1 MADRTVR
8 AVFEASVSRA
18 QKGLRDLAGDAD
30 KAGAKVDATAKSLK
44 DLSSVTAKPKIDL
57 AIEDAQRRLTAV
69 TKELGE
75 LRQMKSSPEVD
86 LQVREAQSRLRSIK
100 SELKDLQNAKAQI
113 PVKADTSEA
122 EKQIASLGSEAGKE
136 AGDEA
141 GANMVSGIVEALGS
155 IPIAGAVIGAGAAIA
170 GGIILGIKQG
180 LAIEAE
186 RDLFSAKTGFDEA
199 TSARFGRAA
208 GEAYA
213 NAWGTSIADNLD
225 TARVALEQGL
235 ISRDSIER
243 DVEAVI
249 ASLSGISQ
257 IMEADIPTAA
267 RAAGQLIKTGLA
279 GNAQQAFDVI
289 VAGYQNGADA
299 SQDLLD
305 TLVEYPTHF
314 RDLGLSAQ
322 DAVGL
327 LTQGLKG
334 GAFNADKVAD
344 SLKELTIRVK
354 DLGDKNAGD
363 ALKKIGLGH
372 EDMARK
378 FAEGGPA
385 AREGLQQILDG
396 LRGIE
401 DPAARAQLA
410 VALFGTQAEDM
421 AGALASLDLSTAAQQ
436 LGGIE
441 GAAGAADRALATMS
455 DNTSTKI
462 ESARRNIEVAM
473 DGIKGALAE
482 AFGDEISGVA
492 DWVSKNRAP
501 LMQFF
506 LDVMNGALDVG
517 TSMAEMSATALDALA
532 GLIEGMAG
540 FMEFLPG
547 VDSEATDAMK
557 AFAESARTGADV
569 LRTEVPAALDETRN
583 KINEWA
589 GPELMKARVHD
600 ATVAMAGDMD
610 AFSAKVDASGG
621 TVTINGETLTAEQ
634 ALDVLVANID
644 GSDGTVSING
654 NRVPADQALSAL
666 MGAVRASRGSV
677 TVGANTAA
685 AESAIANL
693 TRDRY
698 VRVYA
703 VGMSTL
709 GGTTVGPHDGG
720 WTPMGALPGRHA
732 GGRVPGTD
740 PGYDNILW
748 PLNYGGR
755 TLQQPLTGG
764 EMVVN
769 SKDAAYWA
777 PVLEW
782 MNAGGR
788 PSSSSYSAGLDPAA
802 IRAALDGATLRLGPV
817 DSITREVTAQ
827 LVTAYSRSV

>member
-327 LTQGLKG
+327 LAQGLKG

-462 ESARRNIEVAM
+462 ESAKRNIEVAM

-788 PSSSSYSAGLDPAA
+788 PSSGGGSAAFGPSDVA
-802 IRAALDGATLRLGPV
+802 AALNGARLKLGPI
-817 DSITREVTAQ
+817 DPITREVAATLLTAH
-827 LVTAYSRSV
+827 SRSV

>member
-8 AVFEASVSRA
+8 AVFEARVAGA

-30 KAGAKVDATAKSLK
+30 KAGAKVDAAAKSLK

-57 AIEDAQRRLTAV
+57 AIEDAQRRLAVV

-113 PVKADTSEA
+113 PVKADTSQA
-122 EKQIASLGSEAGKE
+122 EKQIASLGSKAGKE

-235 ISRDSIER
+235 INRDSIER

-299 SQDLLD
+299 SHDLLD

-354 DLGDKNAGD
+354 DLGDKNAGE

-372 EDMARK
+372 EEMARK

-385 AREGLQQILDG
+385 AREGLQQILNG
-396 LRGIE
+396 LRGVE

-462 ESARRNIEVAM
+462 ESAKRNIEVAM

-506 LDVMNGALDVG
+506 LDVINGAIDAG
-517 TSMAEMSATALDALA
+517 KGFADFSASALESIGQLFA
-532 GLIEGMAG
+532 GLAK
-540 FMEFLPG
+540 LPLINQDMRDAFTAASDG
-547 VDSEATDAMK
+547 ANSAAATI
-557 AFAESARTGADV
+557 RTKI
-569 LRTEVPAALDETRN
+569 PAALDETKG
-583 KINEWA
+583 KINDWA
-589 GPELMKARVHD
+589 GPELLKARVHD
-600 ATVAMAGDMD
+600 ATVAMSSDMD
-610 AFSAKVDASGG
+610 EFSAKVDASGG

-634 ALDVLVANID
+634 ALAVLTKNID
-644 GSDGTVSING
+644 GSDGTVTING
-654 NRVPADQALSAL
+654 DRVPANQAL
-666 MGAVRASRGSV
+666 GAVLASIRAGRANV

-788 PSSSSYSAGLDPAA
+788 PSSGGGSAAFGPSDVA
-802 IRAALDGATLRLGPV
+802 AALNGARLKLGPI
-817 DSITREVTAQ
+817 DPITREVAATLLTAH
-827 LVTAYSRSV
+827 SRSV

>member
-8 AVFEASVSRA
+8 AVFEARVAGA

-30 KAGAKVDATAKSLK
+30 KAGAKVDAAAKSLK

-113 PVKADTSEA
+113 PVKADTSQA

-213 NAWGTSIADNLD
+213 NAWGTSIADNLE

-235 ISRDSIER
+235 INKDSISR

-299 SQDLLD
+299 SHDLLD

-372 EDMARK
+372 EEMARK

-385 AREGLQQILDG
+385 AREGLQQILNG
-396 LRGIE
+396 LRGVE

-455 DNTSTKI
+455 ANTSTKI
-462 ESARRNIEVAM
+462 ESAKRNIEVAM

-506 LDVMNGALDVG
+506 LDVINGAIDAG
-517 TSMAEMSATALDALA
+517 KGFADFSASALESIGQLFA
-532 GLIEGMAG
+532 GLAK
-540 FMEFLPG
+540 LPLINQDMRDAFTAASDG
-547 VDSEATDAMK
+547 ANSAAATI
-557 AFAESARTGADV
+557 RTKI
-569 LRTEVPAALDETRN
+569 PAALDETKG
-583 KINEWA
+583 KINDWA
-589 GPELMKARVHD
+589 GPELLKARVHD

-610 AFSAKVDASGG
+610 EFSAKVDASGG

-634 ALDVLVANID
+634 ALNVLVANID

-654 NRVPADQALSAL
+654 NRVPADQALSAVL
-666 MGAVRASRGSV
+666 ASIRAGRANV

-769 SKDAAYWA
+769 SKDAAFWA

-788 PSSSSYSAGLDPAA
+788 PSSGGGSAAFGPSDVA
-802 IRAALDGATLRLGPV
+802 AALNGARLKLGPI
-817 DSITREVTAQ
+817 DPITREVAATLLTAH
-827 LVTAYSRSV
+827 SRSV

>member
-1 MADRTVR
+1 VADRTVR

-30 KAGAKVDATAKSLK
+30 KAGAKVDAAAKSLK

-57 AIEDAQRRLTAV
+57 AIEDAQRRLAVV

-113 PVKADTSEA
+113 PVKADTSQA
-122 EKQIASLGSEAGKE
+122 EKQIASLGSKAGKE

-235 ISRDSIER
+235 INRDSIER

-279 GNAQQAFDVI
+279 GNAQQAFDVL

-299 SQDLLD
+299 SHDLLD

-354 DLGDKNAGD
+354 DLGDKNAGE

-385 AREGLQQILDG
+385 AREGLQQILNG
-396 LRGIE
+396 LRGVE

-462 ESARRNIEVAM
+462 ESAKRNIEVAM

-569 LRTEVPAALDETRN
+569 LRTKIPAALDETKG
-583 KINEWA
+583 KINDWA
-589 GPELMKARVHD
+589 GPELLKARVHD
-600 ATVAMAGDMD
+600 ATTAMAGDMD
-610 AFSAKVDASGG
+610 EFSAKVDASGG

-788 PSSSSYSAGLDPAA
+788 PSSGGGSAAFGPSDVA
-802 IRAALDGATLRLGPV
+802 AALNGARLKLGPI
-817 DSITREVTAQ
+817 DPITREVAATLLTAH
-827 LVTAYSRSV
+827 SRSV

>member
-113 PVKADTSEA
+113 PVKADTSQA

-235 ISRDSIER
+235 INKDSIER

-506 LDVMNGALDVG
+506 LDVMSGAIDAAKGIADFGASTLDTIAAIADG
-517 TSMAEMSATALDALA
+517 IA
-532 GLIEGMAG
+532 GIPFIGDDMR
-540 FMEFLPG
+540 
-547 VDSEATDAMK
+547 DAMQK
-557 AFAESARTGADV
+557 VSESAKAGADSI
-569 LRTEVPAALDETRN
+569 RENVPAALEDTRA
-583 KINEWA
+583 KINDWA

-788 PSSSSYSAGLDPAA
+788 PSSGGGSAAFGPSDVA
-802 IRAALDGATLRLGPV
+802 AALNGARLKLGPI
-817 DSITREVTAQ
+817 DPITREVAATLLTAH
-827 LVTAYSRSV
+827 SRSV

>member
-113 PVKADTSEA
+113 PVKADTSQA

-235 ISRDSIER
+235 INRDSIER

-279 GNAQQAFDVI
+279 GNAQQAFDVL

-327 LTQGLKG
+327 LAQGLKG

-354 DLGDKNAGD
+354 DLGDKNAGE

-385 AREGLQQILDG
+385 AREGLQQILNG
-396 LRGIE
+396 LRGVE

-462 ESARRNIEVAM
+462 ESAKRNIEVAM

-492 DWVSKNRAP
+492 DWVARNRAP

-506 LDVMNGALDVG
+506 LDVINGAIDAG
-517 TSMAEMSATALDALA
+517 KGFADFSASALESIGQLFA
-532 GLIEGMAG
+532 GLAK
-540 FMEFLPG
+540 LPLINQDMRDAFTAASDG
-547 VDSEATDAMK
+547 ANSAAATI
-557 AFAESARTGADV
+557 RTKI
-569 LRTEVPAALDETRN
+569 PAALDETKG
-583 KINEWA
+583 KINDWA
-589 GPELMKARVHD
+589 GPELLKARVHD
-600 ATVAMAGDMD
+600 ATVAMSSDMD
-610 AFSAKVDASGG
+610 DFSAKVNESGG
-621 TVTINGETLTAEQ
+621 TVTINGESLTAEQ
-634 ALDVLVANID
+634 ALAVLTKNID

-654 NRVPADQALSAL
+654 NRVPADQALSAVL
-666 MGAVRASRGSV
+666 ASIRAGPADV
-677 TVGANTAA
+677 TVGGHTTA
-685 AESAIANL
+685 AESAIATL

-732 GGRVPGTD
+732 GGWVPGTD

-788 PSSSSYSAGLDPAA
+788 APSAGGSAAFGPADIA
-802 IRAALDGATLRLGPV
+802 AALNGARLRLGPI
-817 DSITREVTAQ
+817 DPITREVAATLLTAQ
-827 LVTAYSRSV
+827 RRI

>member
-113 PVKADTSEA
+113 PVKADTSQA

-279 GNAQQAFDVI
+279 GNAQQAFDVL

-299 SQDLLD
+299 SHDLLD

-372 EDMARK
+372 EEMARK

-385 AREGLQQILDG
+385 AREGLQQILNG
-396 LRGIE
+396 LRGVE

-462 ESARRNIEVAM
+462 ESAKRNIEVAM

-506 LDVMNGALDVG
+506 LDVINGAIDAG
-517 TSMAEMSATALDALA
+517 KGFADFSASALESIGQLFA
-532 GLIEGMAG
+532 GLAK
-540 FMEFLPG
+540 LPLINQDMRDAFTAASDG
-547 VDSEATDAMK
+547 ANSAAATI
-557 AFAESARTGADV
+557 RTKI
-569 LRTEVPAALDETRN
+569 PAALDETKG
-583 KINEWA
+583 KINDWA
-589 GPELMKARVHD
+589 GPELLKARVHD
-600 ATVAMAGDMD
+600 ATVAMSSDMD
-610 AFSAKVDASGG
+610 DFSAKVDASGG

-634 ALDVLVANID
+634 ALAVLTKNID

-788 PSSSSYSAGLDPAA
+788 PSSGGGSAAFGPSDVA
-802 IRAALDGATLRLGPV
+802 AALNGARLKLGPI
-817 DSITREVTAQ
+817 DPITREVAATLLTAH
-827 LVTAYSRSV
+827 SRSV

>member
-8 AVFEASVSRA
+8 AVFEARVSRA

-69 TKELGE
+69 TKELGD

-86 LQVREAQSRLRSIK
+86 LQVREAHSRLRSIK
-100 SELKDLQNAKAQI
+100 SELRDLQNAKAQI
-113 PVKADTSEA
+113 PVKADTSQA
-122 EKQIASLGSEAGKE
+122 EKQIASLGSKAGKE

-141 GANMVSGIVEALGS
+141 GANMVSGIIEALGS

-170 GGIILGIKQG
+170 GGILLGIKQG

-186 RDLFSAKTGFDEA
+186 RDLFGARTGLDEA
-199 TSARFGRAA
+199 TAARFGRAA
-208 GEAYA
+208 GEAYS
-213 NAWGTSIADNLD
+213 NAWGDSIAANLD

-235 ISRDSIER
+235 INRDSIER

-279 GNAQQAFDVI
+279 GNAQQAFDVL

-299 SQDLLD
+299 SRDLLD

-363 ALKKIGLGH
+363 ALAKIGLGH
-372 EDMARK
+372 EEMARK

-492 DWVSKNRAP
+492 DWVSKNREP

-506 LDVMNGALDVG
+506 LDVMNGAIDAAKGIADFGASTLDTIAAIADG
-517 TSMAEMSATALDALA
+517 IAGIPFIGDEMR
-532 GLIEGMAG
+532 
-540 FMEFLPG
+540 
-547 VDSEATDAMK
+547 DAMGK
-557 AFAESARTGADV
+557 VSESAKAGADSI
-569 LRTEVPAALDETRN
+569 RNNVPAALEDTRA
-583 KINEWA
+583 KINDWA
-589 GPELMKARVHD
+589 GPELMKARIHD

-610 AFSAKVDASGG
+610 EFSAKVDASGG

-654 NRVPADQALSAL
+654 NRVPADQALDAL
-666 MGAVRASRGSV
+666 MGAVRASTGSV
-677 TVGANTAA
+677 TVNANTAGAEA
-685 AESAIANL
+685 AISNLVRYRVAEIGVRIAGI
-693 TRDRY
+693 T
-698 VRVYA
+698 
-703 VGMSTL
+703 GQ
-709 GGTTVGPHDGG
+709 GGQVIGNHDGG
-720 WTPMGALPGRHA
+720 WIQKGRHL
-732 GGRVPGTD
+732 GGWVPGSD
-740 PGYDNILW
+740 PGYDSILW
-748 PLNYGGR
+748 PLNSGGR
-755 TLQQPLTGG
+755 TLQQPLAGG

-769 SKDAAYWA
+769 SKDAAYWG

-782 MNAGGR
+782 INSGGR
-788 PSSSSYSAGLDPAA
+788 PSSSSSAGGLEPAA
-802 IRAALDGATLRLGPV
+802 IRAALDGSRLELTGV
-817 DSITREVTAQ
+817 DRITGHMSAR
-827 LVTAYSRSV
+827 LVGAIGRV

>member
-1 MADRTVR
+1 VADRTVR

-462 ESARRNIEVAM
+462 ESAKRNIEVAM
-473 DGIKGALAE
+473 DGIKGAPGGGFRRRDFWRGRL
-482 AFGDEISGVA
+482 GVEEPRPTHA
-492 DWVSKNRAP
+492 V
-501 LMQFF
+501 
-506 LDVMNGALDVG
+506 
-517 TSMAEMSATALDALA
+517 
-532 GLIEGMAG
+532 
-540 FMEFLPG
+540 LP
-547 VDSEATDAMK
+547 
-557 AFAESARTGADV
+557 R
-569 LRTEVPAALDETRN
+569 
-583 KINEWA
+583 
-589 GPELMKARVHD
+589 
-600 ATVAMAGDMD
+600 
-610 AFSAKVDASGG
+610 
-621 TVTINGETLTAEQ
+621 
-634 ALDVLVANID
+634 
-644 GSDGTVSING
+644 
-654 NRVPADQALSAL
+654 
-666 MGAVRASRGSV
+666 
-677 TVGANTAA
+677 
-685 AESAIANL
+685 
-693 TRDRY
+693 
-698 VRVYA
+698 
-703 VGMSTL
+703 
-709 GGTTVGPHDGG
+709 
-720 WTPMGALPGRHA
+720 RHE
-732 GGRVPGTD
+732 R
-740 PGYDNILW
+740 
-748 PLNYGGR
+748 
-755 TLQQPLTGG
+755 
-764 EMVVN
+764 
-769 SKDAAYWA
+769 
-777 PVLEW
+777 
-782 MNAGGR
+782 
-788 PSSSSYSAGLDPAA
+788 SAGRRDVH
-802 IRAALDGATLRLGPV
+802 G
-817 DSITREVTAQ
+817 
-827 LVTAYSRSV
+827 

>member
-8 AVFEASVSRA
+8 AVFEASVSKA

-69 TKELGE
+69 TKELGD

-113 PVKADTSEA
+113 PIKADTSQA

-235 ISRDSIER
+235 INRDSIER

-354 DLGDKNAGD
+354 DLGDKNAGE

-506 LDVMNGALDVG
+506 LDAMNGALDVG

-557 AFAESARTGADV
+557 AFAESARTGAEV
-569 LRTEVPAALDETRN
+569 LRTEVPAALEETRG
-583 KINEWA
+583 KINAWA
-589 GPELMKARVHD
+589 GPELLKARVHD
-600 ATVAMAGDMD
+600 ATVAMSSDMD
-610 AFSAKVDASGG
+610 DFSAKVNESGG

-634 ALDVLVANID
+634 ALAVLTKNID
-644 GSDGTVSING
+644 GSDGTVTING
-654 NRVPADQALSAL
+654 DRVPANQALD
-666 MGAVRASRGSV
+666 AVLASIRAGRANV

-769 SKDAAYWA
+769 SKDAAFWA

-782 MNAGGR
+782 MNSGGR
-788 PSSSSYSAGLDPAA
+788 PSSSSSPTGLDPAT

>member
-57 AIEDAQRRLTAV
+57 AIEDAQRRLAAV

-113 PVKADTSEA
+113 PVKADTSQA
-122 EKQIASLGSEAGKE
+122 EKQIASLGSKAGKE

-141 GANMVSGIVEALGS
+141 GANMVAGIVEALGS

-235 ISRDSIER
+235 INKDSIER

-279 GNAQQAFDVI
+279 GNAQQAFDVL

-299 SQDLLD
+299 SHDLLD

-372 EDMARK
+372 EEMARK

-385 AREGLQQILDG
+385 AREGLQQILNG
-396 LRGIE
+396 LRGVE

-462 ESARRNIEVAM
+462 ESAKRNIEVAM

-506 LDVMNGALDVG
+506 LDVINGAIDAG
-517 TSMAEMSATALDALA
+517 KGFADFSASALESIGQLFA
-532 GLIEGMAG
+532 GLAK
-540 FMEFLPG
+540 LPLINQDMRDAFTAASDG
-547 VDSEATDAMK
+547 ANSAAATI
-557 AFAESARTGADV
+557 RTKI
-569 LRTEVPAALDETRN
+569 PAALDETKG
-583 KINEWA
+583 KINDWA
-589 GPELMKARVHD
+589 GPELLKARVHD
-600 ATVAMAGDMD
+600 ATTAMAGDMD
-610 AFSAKVDASGG
+610 EFSAKVDASGG

-634 ALDVLVANID
+634 ALNVLVANID

-654 NRVPADQALSAL
+654 NRVPADQALSAVL
-666 MGAVRASRGSV
+666 ASIRAGRANV

-788 PSSSSYSAGLDPAA
+788 PSSGGGSAAFGPSDVA
-802 IRAALDGATLRLGPV
+802 AALNGARLKLGPI
-817 DSITREVTAQ
+817 DPITREVAATLLTAH
-827 LVTAYSRSV
+827 SRSV

>member
-8 AVFEASVSRA
+8 AVFEARVAGA

-100 SELKDLQNAKAQI
+100 SELKDLQNAKALI

-213 NAWGTSIADNLD
+213 NAWGTSIADNLE

-235 ISRDSIER
+235 INKDSISR

-279 GNAQQAFDVI
+279 GNAQQAFDVL

-299 SQDLLD
+299 SHDLLD

-327 LTQGLKG
+327 LAQGLKG

-354 DLGDKNAGD
+354 DLGDKNAGE

-385 AREGLQQILDG
+385 AREGLQQILNG
-396 LRGIE
+396 LRGVE

-421 AGALASLDLSTAAQQ
+421 AGALASLDLSTAGQQ

-462 ESARRNIEVAM
+462 ESAKRNIEVAM

-492 DWVSKNRAP
+492 DWVARNRAP

-506 LDVMNGALDVG
+506 LDVINGAIDAG
-517 TSMAEMSATALDALA
+517 KGFADFSASALESIGQLFA
-532 GLIEGMAG
+532 GLAK
-540 FMEFLPG
+540 LPLINQDMRDAFTAASDG
-547 VDSEATDAMK
+547 ANSAAATI
-557 AFAESARTGADV
+557 RTKI
-569 LRTEVPAALDETRN
+569 PAALDETKG
-583 KINEWA
+583 KINDWA
-589 GPELMKARVHD
+589 GPELLKARVHD
-600 ATVAMAGDMD
+600 ATVAMSSDMD
-610 AFSAKVDASGG
+610 DFSAKVNESGG

-634 ALDVLVANID
+634 ALAVLTKNID
-644 GSDGTVSING
+644 GSDGTVTING
-654 NRVPADQALSAL
+654 DRVPANQALD
-666 MGAVRASRGSV
+666 AVLASIRAGRANV

-788 PSSSSYSAGLDPAA
+788 PSSGGGSAAFGPSDVA
-802 IRAALDGATLRLGPV
+802 AALNGARLKLGPI
-817 DSITREVTAQ
+817 DPITREVAATLLTAH
-827 LVTAYSRSV
+827 SRSV

>member
-8 AVFEASVSRA
+8 AVFEARVAGA

-113 PVKADTSEA
+113 PVKADTSQA

-213 NAWGTSIADNLD
+213 NAWGTSIADNLE

-235 ISRDSIER
+235 INKDSISR

-279 GNAQQAFDVI
+279 GNAQQAFDVL

-299 SQDLLD
+299 SHDLLD

-327 LTQGLKG
+327 LAQGLKG

-354 DLGDKNAGD
+354 DLGDKNAGE

-385 AREGLQQILDG
+385 AREGLQQILNG
-396 LRGIE
+396 LRGVE

-421 AGALASLDLSTAAQQ
+421 AGALASLDLSTAGQQ

-462 ESARRNIEVAM
+462 ESAKRNIEVAM

-492 DWVSKNRAP
+492 DWVARNRAP

-506 LDVMNGALDVG
+506 LDVINGAIDAG
-517 TSMAEMSATALDALA
+517 KGFADFSASALESIGQLFA
-532 GLIEGMAG
+532 GLAK
-540 FMEFLPG
+540 LPLINQDMRDAFTAASDG
-547 VDSEATDAMK
+547 ANSAAATI
-557 AFAESARTGADV
+557 RTKI
-569 LRTEVPAALDETRN
+569 PAALDETKG
-583 KINEWA
+583 KINDWA
-589 GPELMKARVHD
+589 GPELLKARVHD
-600 ATVAMAGDMD
+600 ATVAMSSDMD
-610 AFSAKVDASGG
+610 DFSAKVNESGG

-634 ALDVLVANID
+634 ALAVLTKNID
-644 GSDGTVSING
+644 GSDGTVTING
-654 NRVPADQALSAL
+654 DRVPANQALD
-666 MGAVRASRGSV
+666 AVLASIRAGRANV

-788 PSSSSYSAGLDPAA
+788 PSSGGGSAAFGPSDVA
-802 IRAALDGATLRLGPV
+802 AALNGARLKLGPI
-817 DSITREVTAQ
+817 DPITREVAATLLTAH
-827 LVTAYSRSV
+827 SRSV

>member
-1 MADRTVR
+1 VADRTVR

-113 PVKADTSEA
+113 PVKADTSQA

-462 ESARRNIEVAM
+462 ESAKRNIEVAM

-634 ALDVLVANID
+634 ALDVLVAN
-644 GSDGTVSING
+644 
-654 NRVPADQALSAL
+654 
-666 MGAVRASRGSV
+666 
-677 TVGANTAA
+677 
-685 AESAIANL
+685 
-693 TRDRY
+693 
-698 VRVYA
+698 
-703 VGMSTL
+703 
-709 GGTTVGPHDGG
+709 
-720 WTPMGALPGRHA
+720 
-732 GGRVPGTD
+732 
-740 PGYDNILW
+740 
-748 PLNYGGR
+748 
-755 TLQQPLTGG
+755 
-764 EMVVN
+764 
-769 SKDAAYWA
+769 
-777 PVLEW
+777 
-782 MNAGGR
+782 
-788 PSSSSYSAGLDPAA
+788 
-802 IRAALDGATLRLGPV
+802 
-817 DSITREVTAQ
+817 TAQ
-827 LVTAYSRSV
+827 SASTATGCLPIRRSAR

>member
-113 PVKADTSEA
+113 PVKADTSQA
-122 EKQIASLGSEAGKE
+122 EKQIASLGSKAGKE

-235 ISRDSIER
+235 INKDSIER

-279 GNAQQAFDVI
+279 GNAQQAFDVL

-299 SQDLLD
+299 SHDLLD

-372 EDMARK
+372 EEMARK

-385 AREGLQQILDG
+385 AREGLQQILNG
-396 LRGIE
+396 LRGVE

-462 ESARRNIEVAM
+462 ESAKRNIEVAM

-506 LDVMNGALDVG
+506 LDVINGAIDAG
-517 TSMAEMSATALDALA
+517 KGFADFSASALESIGQLFA
-532 GLIEGMAG
+532 GLAK
-540 FMEFLPG
+540 LPLINQDMRDAFTAASDG
-547 VDSEATDAMK
+547 ANSAAATI
-557 AFAESARTGADV
+557 RTKI
-569 LRTEVPAALDETRN
+569 PAALDETKG
-583 KINEWA
+583 KINDWA
-589 GPELMKARVHD
+589 GPELLKARVHD
-600 ATVAMAGDMD
+600 ATVAMSSDMD
-610 AFSAKVDASGG
+610 DFSAKVNESGG

-634 ALDVLVANID
+634 ALAVLTKNID
-644 GSDGTVSING
+644 GSDGTVTING
-654 NRVPADQALSAL
+654 DRVPANQALD
-666 MGAVRASRGSV
+666 AVLASIRAGRANV

-788 PSSSSYSAGLDPAA
+788 PSSGGGSAAFGPSDVA
-802 IRAALDGATLRLGPV
+802 AALNGARLKLGPI
-817 DSITREVTAQ
+817 DPITREVAATLLTAH
-827 LVTAYSRSV
+827 SRSV

>member
-57 AIEDAQRRLTAV
+57 AIEDAQRRLAAV

-113 PVKADTSEA
+113 PVKADTSQA

-279 GNAQQAFDVI
+279 GNAQQAFDVL

-299 SQDLLD
+299 SHDLLD

-327 LTQGLKG
+327 LAQGLKG

-354 DLGDKNAGD
+354 DLGDKNAGE

-372 EDMARK
+372 EEMARK

-385 AREGLQQILDG
+385 AREGLQQILNG
-396 LRGIE
+396 LRGVE

-421 AGALASLDLSTAAQQ
+421 AGALESLDLSTAAQQ

-462 ESARRNIEVAM
+462 ESAKRNIEVAM

-506 LDVMNGALDVG
+506 LDVINGAIDAG
-517 TSMAEMSATALDALA
+517 KGFADFSASALESIGQLFA
-532 GLIEGMAG
+532 GLAKVPIFNQDMRDAFTAASDGAN
-540 FMEFLPG
+540 
-547 VDSEATDAMK
+547 SAAATI
-557 AFAESARTGADV
+557 RTKI
-569 LRTEVPAALDETRN
+569 PAALDETKG
-583 KINEWA
+583 KINAWA
-589 GPELMKARVHD
+589 GPELLKARVHD

-610 AFSAKVDASGG
+610 DFSAKVDASGG

-634 ALDVLVANID
+634 ALAVLTKNID
-644 GSDGTVSING
+644 GSDGTVTING
-654 NRVPADQALSAL
+654 DRVPANQALSAL

-769 SKDAAYWA
+769 SKDAAFWA

-782 MNAGGR
+782 MNGGGR
-788 PSSSSYSAGLDPAA
+788 PSSFSSSAGLEPAA

>member
-57 AIEDAQRRLTAV
+57 AIEDAQRRLAAV

-113 PVKADTSEA
+113 PVKADTSQA

-235 ISRDSIER
+235 INKDSIER

-299 SQDLLD
+299 SHDLLD

-372 EDMARK
+372 EEMARK

-385 AREGLQQILDG
+385 AREGLQQILNG
-396 LRGIE
+396 LRGVE

-462 ESARRNIEVAM
+462 ESAKRNIEVAM

-506 LDVMNGALDVG
+506 LDVINGAIDAG
-517 TSMAEMSATALDALA
+517 KGFADFSASALESIGQLFA
-532 GLIEGMAG
+532 GLAK
-540 FMEFLPG
+540 LPLINQDMRDAFTAASDG
-547 VDSEATDAMK
+547 ANSAAATI
-557 AFAESARTGADV
+557 RTKI
-569 LRTEVPAALDETRN
+569 PAALDETKG
-583 KINEWA
+583 KINDWA
-589 GPELMKARVHD
+589 GPELLKARVHD
-600 ATVAMAGDMD
+600 ATTAMAGDMD
-610 AFSAKVDASGG
+610 EFSAKVDASGG

-634 ALDVLVANID
+634 ALNVLVANID

-654 NRVPADQALSAL
+654 NRVPADQALSAVL
-666 MGAVRASRGSV
+666 ASIRAGRANV

-788 PSSSSYSAGLDPAA
+788 PSSGGGSAAFGPSDVA
-802 IRAALDGATLRLGPV
+802 AALNGARLKLGPI
-817 DSITREVTAQ
+817 DPITREVAATLLTAH
-827 LVTAYSRSV
+827 SRSV

>member
-462 ESARRNIEVAM
+462 ESAKRNIEVAM

-788 PSSSSYSAGLDPAA
+788 PSSGGGSAAFGPSDVA
-802 IRAALDGATLRLGPV
+802 AALNGARLKLGPI
-817 DSITREVTAQ
+817 DPITREVAATLLTAH
-827 LVTAYSRSV
+827 SRSV

>member
-8 AVFEASVSRA
+8 AVFEAQVTKA
-18 QKGLRDLAGDAD
+18 QKGMRDLAGDAD
-30 KAGAKVDATAKSLK
+30 KAGAKVDAAAKSLK

-113 PVKADTSEA
+113 PVKADTSQA

-235 ISRDSIER
+235 INRDSIER

-279 GNAQQAFDVI
+279 GNAQQAFDVL

-327 LTQGLKG
+327 LAQGLKG

-396 LRGIE
+396 LRGVE

-506 LDVMNGALDVG
+506 VDVINGAIDAGKAFVEFSAQSLDGV
-517 TSMAEMSATALDALA
+517 AALA
-532 GLIEGMAG
+532 DGLANVLQFIPGM
-540 FMEFLPG
+540 
-547 VDSEATDAMK
+547 TDA
-557 AFAESARTGADV
+557 ASALRTFADSAHVGAET
-569 LRTEVPAALDETRN
+569 LRTEVPAALDEAQG
-583 KINEWA
+583 KINAWA
-589 GPELMKARVHD
+589 GPELLKARVHD
-600 ATVAMAGDMD
+600 AAMAMSAVMD
-610 AFSAKVDASGG
+610 DFSAKVAASGG
-621 TVTINGETLTAEQ
+621 TVTINGDTLTAEQ
-634 ALDVLVANID
+634 ALAVLTQNID
-644 GSDGTVSING
+644 GSDGTVTING
-654 NRVPADQALSAL
+654 DRVPADQALN
-666 MGAVRASRGSV
+666 AVLESIRAGRANV

-693 TRDRY
+693 TRDRI

-703 VGMSTL
+703 VGMSTS
-709 GGTTVGPHDGG
+709 GGHTVGPHDGG

-740 PGYDNILW
+740 PGWDNVLW
-748 PLNYGGR
+748 PLNSGGR

-769 SKDAAYWA
+769 SKDAAFWA

-788 PSSSSYSAGLDPAA
+788 PSSSTSPAGLDPAT
-802 IRAALDGATLRLGPV
+802 IRAALDGSRLELTGV
-817 DSITREVTAQ
+817 DKITGHMSAR
-827 LVTAYSRSV
+827 LVGAIGRV

>member
-1 MADRTVR
+1 VADRTVR

-57 AIEDAQRRLTAV
+57 AIEDAQRRLAAV

-113 PVKADTSEA
+113 PVKADTSQA
-122 EKQIASLGSEAGKE
+122 EKQIASLGSKAGKE

-235 ISRDSIER
+235 INKDSIER

-327 LTQGLKG
+327 LAQGLKG

-462 ESARRNIEVAM
+462 ESAKRNIEVAM

-506 LDVMNGALDVG
+506 LDVINGAIDAG
-517 TSMAEMSATALDALA
+517 KGFADFSASALESIGQLFA
-532 GLIEGMAG
+532 GLAK
-540 FMEFLPG
+540 LPLINQDMRDAFTAASDG
-547 VDSEATDAMK
+547 ANSAAATI
-557 AFAESARTGADV
+557 RTKI
-569 LRTEVPAALDETRN
+569 PAALDETKG
-583 KINEWA
+583 KINDWA
-589 GPELMKARVHD
+589 GPELLKARVHD

-788 PSSSSYSAGLDPAA
+788 PSSGGGSAAFGPSDVA
-802 IRAALDGATLRLGPV
+802 AALNGARLKLGPI
-817 DSITREVTAQ
+817 DPITREVAATLLTAH
-827 LVTAYSRSV
+827 SRSV

>member
-8 AVFEASVSRA
+8 AVFEARVAGA

-100 SELKDLQNAKAQI
+100 SELKDLQNAKALI
-113 PVKADTSEA
+113 PVKADTSQA

-455 DNTSTKI
+455 DNTSSKI
-462 ESARRNIEVAM
+462 ESAKRNIEVAM

-492 DWVSKNRAP
+492 DWVARNRAP

-506 LDVMNGALDVG
+506 LDVINGAIDAG
-517 TSMAEMSATALDALA
+517 KGFADFSASALESIGQLFA
-532 GLIEGMAG
+532 GLAK
-540 FMEFLPG
+540 LPLINQDMRDAFTAASDG
-547 VDSEATDAMK
+547 ANSAAATI
-557 AFAESARTGADV
+557 RTKI
-569 LRTEVPAALDETRN
+569 PAALDETKG
-583 KINEWA
+583 KINDWA
-589 GPELMKARVHD
+589 GPELLKARVHD
-600 ATVAMAGDMD
+600 ATVAMSSDMD
-610 AFSAKVDASGG
+610 DFSAKVNESGG

-634 ALDVLVANID
+634 ALAVLTKNID
-644 GSDGTVSING
+644 GSDGTVTING
-654 NRVPADQALSAL
+654 DRVPANQALD
-666 MGAVRASRGSV
+666 AVLASIQRGRANV

-788 PSSSSYSAGLDPAA
+788 PSSGGGSAAFGPSDVA
-802 IRAALDGATLRLGPV
+802 AALNGARLKLGPI
-817 DSITREVTAQ
+817 DPITREVAATLLTAH
-827 LVTAYSRSV
+827 SRSV

>member
-1 MADRTVR
+1 VADRTVR

-57 AIEDAQRRLTAV
+57 AIEDAQRRLAAV

-113 PVKADTSEA
+113 PVKADTSQA
-122 EKQIASLGSEAGKE
+122 EKQIASLGSKAGKE

-235 ISRDSIER
+235 INKDSIER

-327 LTQGLKG
+327 LAQGLKG

-354 DLGDKNAGD
+354 DLGDKNAGE

-462 ESARRNIEVAM
+462 ESAKRNIEVAM

-506 LDVMNGALDVG
+506 LDVINGAIDAG
-517 TSMAEMSATALDALA
+517 KGFADFSASALESIGQLFA
-532 GLIEGMAG
+532 GLAK
-540 FMEFLPG
+540 LPLINQDMRDAFTAASDG
-547 VDSEATDAMK
+547 ANSAAATI
-557 AFAESARTGADV
+557 RTKI
-569 LRTEVPAALDETRN
+569 PAALDETKG
-583 KINEWA
+583 KINDWA
-589 GPELMKARVHD
+589 GPELLKARVHD

-788 PSSSSYSAGLDPAA
+788 PSSGGGSAAFGPSDVA
-802 IRAALDGATLRLGPV
+802 AALNGARLKLGPI
-817 DSITREVTAQ
+817 DPITREVAATLLTAH
-827 LVTAYSRSV
+827 SRSV